1 VQHRYLGL
9 PAAIA
14 ALGMTMA
21 LAGCGS
27 TAGAGGDVTLKLV
40 AADYGTTAAD
50 SSEKYWSALAKKF
63 EAKNSGIKIDVDVIS
78 WKTVDADVAA
88 MVKEGKAPDIA
99 QIGSYA
105 DYAEQ
110 GALYS
115 ADEMLNVP
123 TQSDFL
129 AQLADAGKVNRVQYG
144 MPFVASTRLLFYN
157 QKLFDQ
163 AGLDAPKSWADI
175 KEDAGAL
182 KESGVKIPFA
192 LPLGSEEA
200 QAETMM
206 WLLSGGGGYTD
217 TSDDSYNIDSAQNVS
232 TFEWLKKNLV
242 GAGLT
247 GPVAPAKLDR
257 AAAFA
262 AFTKGDVGMLNGHPT
277 LMQEARKDGIKVGM
291 VPMPGMTG
299 EAKSSMGVADWI
311 MGFKQN
317 KHPKEIGEFLDF
329 VFAKENVLDFVGQ
342 YSLLPVTYSANDEM
356 SGIEKYKDLSKFQD
370 ALPGS
375 ELPPVDKTSW
385 SKVSESIKKNIG
397 KAVEPGSSP
406 KTVLGQIAR
415 DAQKAE
421 SAE

>member
-1 VQHRYLGL
+1 
-9 PAAIA
+9 
-14 ALGMTMA
+14 
-21 LAGCGS
+21 
-27 TAGAGGDVTLKLV
+27 
-40 AADYGTTAAD
+40 
-50 SSEKYWSALAKKF
+50 
-63 EAKNSGIKIDVDVIS
+63 
-78 WKTVDADVAA
+78 
-88 MVKEGKAPDIA
+88 
-99 QIGSYA
+99 
-105 DYAEQ
+105 
-110 GALYS
+110 
-115 ADEMLNVP
+115 
-123 TQSDFL
+123 
-129 AQLADAGKVNRVQYG
+129 
-144 MPFVASTRLLFYN
+144 
-157 QKLFDQ
+157 
-163 AGLDAPKSWADI
+163 
-175 KEDAGAL
+175 
-182 KESGVKIPFA
+182 
-192 LPLGSEEA
+192 
-200 QAETMM
+200 MM

-217 TSDDSYNIDSAQNVS
+217 TSDDSYNIASAQNVS

-242 GAGLT
+242 GARLT

-262 AFTKGDVGMLNGHPT
+262 AFTDGDVGMLNGHPT
-277 LMQEARKDGIKVGM
+277 LMQEARKKGIKVGM

-342 YSLLPVTYSANDEM
+342 YSLLPTTYSANDEM
-356 SGIEKYKDLSKFQD
+356 AGIEKYKDLSKFQE
-370 ALPGS
+370 ALPSS

-385 SKVSESIKKNIG
+385 SKVSESIKKNVG